1 MKPLKNWDNK
11 TWLSSQK
18 YIQTFNKFLLNQVK
32 LDKNSRILDVG
43 CGRGRILANLSNK
56 LKLSNKPIGLD
67 IENHKDKSKKMIFKQ
82 IDALTFVSKTKITF
96 DLILIKQTIHLL
108 KRKQVMNFLSKCKN
122 KLKPNGKIIIL
133 SLDPK
138 KNEIPAFSLMKK
150 KLQISLNK
158 DEKLFRLILKTKSKI
173 ITKKFIYD
181 VQILKTKYL
190 QMIKNRYISTLL
202 DFNNKQIINGINEI
216 KNDYENVLKFKDRL
230 ICLIIKNNDSH

>member
-1 MKPLKNWDNK
+1 MKSLKNWDNK

-32 LDKNSRILDVG
+32 LDKNSRILDIG
-43 CGRGRILANLSNK
+43 CGRGKILANLLSN
-56 LKLSNKPIGLD
+56 LRLLNKPIGID
-67 IENHKDKSKKMIFKQ
+67 KENHKDKSKKIIFKK
-82 IDALTFVSKTKITF
+82 IDALTFVSKTKINF

-108 KRKQVMNFLSKCKN
+108 KRKQAIKLLSICKN
-122 KLKPNGKIIIL
+122 KLNPNGKIIIL

-150 KLQISLNK
+150 KLQISLNN
-158 DEKLFRLILKTKSKI
+158 DEKLFKLILKNKFKI

-190 QMIKNRYISTLL
+190 QMIKDRYISTLL
-202 DFNNKQIINGINEI
+202 NFNNKQILNGMNEI
-216 KNDYENVLKFKDRL
+216 KNNYRNILKFKDRL
-230 ICLIIKNNDSH
+230 ICFIIEK

>member
-1 MKPLKNWDNK
+1 MKSLKNWDNK

-43 CGRGRILANLSNK
+43 CGRGRIVANLSNK
-56 LKLSNKPIGLD
+56 LKLLNKPIGLD
-67 IENHKDKSKKMIFKQ
+67 IENHKDKSKKMIFKK

-108 KRKQVMNFLSKCKN
+108 KRKQVINFLSKCKN
-122 KLKPNGKIIIL
+122 KLNPNGKIIIL

-138 KNEIPAFSLMKK
+138 KNEIPTFSLMKK

-158 DEKLFRLILKTKSKI
+158 DDELLRLILKTKFKI
-173 ITKKFIYD
+173 ITKKFIYN
-181 VQILKTKYL
+181 VQILKTKYM
-190 QMIKNRYISTLL
+190 QMIKDRYISTLL
-202 DFNNKQIINGINEI
+202 NFNNMQIKIGINEI
-216 KNDYENVLKFKDRL
+216 KNNCENVLRFKDRL
-230 ICLIIKNNDSH
+230 ICLIIKNN